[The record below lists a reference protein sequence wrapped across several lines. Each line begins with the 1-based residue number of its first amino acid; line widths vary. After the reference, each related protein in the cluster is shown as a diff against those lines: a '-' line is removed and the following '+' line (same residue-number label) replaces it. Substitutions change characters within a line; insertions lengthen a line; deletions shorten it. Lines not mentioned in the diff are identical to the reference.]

1 VVLRSKTGT
10 GTVRVAPRLTRNQAV
25 VEQLDAA
32 GGITQIRLTPDELR
46 RYAAALMKVAAAL
59 EHCHQDEESTQP

>member
-1 VVLRSKTGT
+1 
-10 GTVRVAPRLTRNQAV
+10 VAPRLARNQAV

-59 EHCHQDEESTQP
+59 ENCHQDEESTQP